1 MEYEDEVESV
11 DALEAMFQVADD
23 EFLQFDRIPESD
35 RLHARP
41 DLCAFL
47 YLDRKQP
54 GNRDMIGSA
63 SHDEI
68 WLDYDYDKTP
78 LTQEDV
84 TYLHRCGV
92 RYDSDNASLC
102 MFA

>member
-1 MEYEDEVESV
+1 MDDIYEMF
-11 DALEAMFQVADD
+11 EAASD
-23 EFLQFDRIPESD
+23 EFLKFDRIPETE
-35 RLHARP
+35 RLHSRP

-54 GNRDMIGSA
+54 GNRDIIGAA

-68 WLDYDYDKTP
+68 WISYDYDKTP

-92 RYDSDNASLC
+92 RFSDDSLC